1 MKKLIVLGLVVA
13 LLLCGCAAD
22 GEEPTKSTEDI
33 APSEGEE
40 SEEMGKQTF
49 GMTYMPEG
57 GFNPYHC
64 TMTVNRAMFSML
76 YECLFTVSN
85 QFRAEPVLCQSFTVS
100 EDGRTYRFTLVE
112 GVRFS
117 DGTALTAEDVVA
129 SLQEAKNSDLY
140 GGRLAHISSLRA
152 DGSNV
157 VVVRLDTAYENF
169 SLMLDVPILKSS
181 TVKETQPIG
190 TGAYVV
196 RGASLQ
202 RNTHWWQSQALAVS
216 AQTIHLEAVETPNDI
231 RDSFEFGDT
240 DLVYCD
246 PNSPAALGYRCD
258 YEVWEVPTTVLHYIG
273 FNMEKGMFS
282 NSALR
287 TAITWGINRE
297 SLANAVYGGFA
308 QASVL
313 PCSPDSDLYDTQLAA
328 DYAYSDQKLR
338 TAIKSSG
345 VVTSEEN
352 RGVFLVCA
360 DDPTRVEAAE
370 AIVQELQRCGLYMT
384 VRPLNGDS
392 YRTALRRGNYD
403 MYYGEVRLTANFDL
417 SEFFKTYGAM
427 NYGGIGDA
435 TLSTL
440 CMAALENSGN
450 YTELCKQIIEKA
462 PICPVVFKR
471 YAICVT
477 RGAISSVTPAV
488 DCIFHNAA
496 TARSLADADKTY
508 DMADPTETILP
519 TEPTEETQSTDP
531 SQEPGGN

>member
-1 MKKLIVLGLVVA
+1 MKKLMILCLAFA
-13 LLLCGCAAD
+13 LLLSSCGAG
-22 GEEPTKSTEDI
+22 GEEPTQSTQETVEQ
-33 APSEGEE
+33 EGELP
-40 SEEMGKQTF
+40 EEEQFF

-57 GFNPYHC
+57 GFNPYTC
-64 TMTVNRAMFSML
+64 TLTVNRAMFSLL

-100 EDGRTYRFTLVE
+100 EDGKTYRFTLVE
-112 GVRFS
+112 GVHFS
-117 DGTALTAEDVVA
+117 DGTPLTADDVVA
-129 SLQEAKNSDLY
+129 SLQAAKKSDLY
-140 GGRLAHISSLRA
+140 SGRLAHIYSLRT

-169 SLMLDVPILKSS
+169 SLMLDVPIVKAD
-181 TVKETQPIG
+181 TVNEQRPTG
-190 TGAYVV
+190 TGAYMV
-196 RGASLQ
+196 RGNSLL
-202 RNTHWWQSQALAVS
+202 RNSGWWQSQVLAVS
-216 AQTIHLEAVETPNDI
+216 APSIRLQPVETPNDI

-273 FNMEKGMFS
+273 FNVGKGIFS
-282 NSALR
+282 NKSLR
-287 TAITWGINRE
+287 TAITWGVDRE
-297 SLANAVYGGFA
+297 TLANTVYGGFA

-328 DYAYSDQKLR
+328 DYAYSNQKLR

-345 VVTSEEN
+345 VQTSEGN
-352 RGVFLVCA
+352 SGVFLVCS
-360 DDPTRVEAAE
+360 DDPARVKAAE
-370 AIVQELQRCGLYMT
+370 AINQELRKCGLYLT
-384 VRPLNGDS
+384 VKALSWEN

-417 SEFFKTYGAM
+417 SEFFKTYG
-427 NYGGIGDA
+427 NLNLGDIGDA

-440 CMAALENSGN
+440 CTAALENSGN
-450 YTELCKQIIEKA
+450 YTELCKQIIEQA
-462 PICPVVFKR
+462 PICPVVFKS

-477 RGAISSVTPAV
+477 RGAIASVTPAV

-496 TARSLADADKTY
+496 TARTLADADKTY
-508 DMADPTETILP
+508 DMADPTQAPTEDIL
-519 TEPTEETQSTDP
+519 TEPTESTEETQIP
-531 SQEPGGN
+531 AEN